1 MASKNKII
9 SDILGDSYQSGSERL
24 FYCPYCKHHKRKLSV
39 NVDKNVYK
47 CWVCDTNGRNLRRIV
62 RRFGS
67 HTQLAEWDKLTQQ
80 VNINDFYNIFEEI
93 LQEPEQIVELPK
105 ALISLANKDL
115 PFSALKA
122 LKYLKKR
129 GVTEKDIVKWKIG
142 YCDSGPY
149 AGRIIIPSFNNDGHA
164 NYYIARTYDSG
175 WPRYK
180 NPTVSRDIVFNEL
193 YVDWDEDI
201 VLVEGAFDA
210 IVAGNAIPL
219 LGSTLREKSALF
231 QKIVQKDAA
240 VFLALDADVAK
251 KENRIIKLFL
261 KYGIELYKIDT
272 SGYEDVGAMTKEVFL
287 DRKENASFIGQDD
300 YLLTAMLSML
310 R

>member
-1 MASKNKII
+1 MTSKNKII
-9 SDILGDSYQSGSERL
+9 SDVLGDSYQSGSERL

-39 NVDKNVYK
+39 NVEKNVYK

-80 VNINDFYNIFEEI
+80 VDISNFNNIFTEHVEEPK
-93 LQEPEQIVELPK
+93 QTVDLP
-105 ALISLANKDL
+105 ADFRSLANKDM

-122 LKYLKKR
+122 LKYLKQR
-129 GVTEKDIVKWKIG
+129 GVTEKEILKWKIG
-142 YCDSGPY
+142 YCDSGPFS
-149 AGRIIIPSFNNDGHA
+149 GRIVVPSFNNEGYA
-164 NYYIARTYDSG
+164 NYYIARAYDSS

-180 NPTVSRDIVFNEL
+180 NPPVSRDIVFNEL
-193 YVDWDEDI
+193 YLDWDKDI
-201 VLVEGAFDA
+201 VVVEGVFDA
-210 IVAGNAIPL
+210 IVAGNAVPL
-219 LGSTLREKSALF
+219 LGSTIRENSLLF
-231 QKIVQKDAA
+231 QKIVEKDAA
-240 VFLALDADVAK
+240 VFLALDDDAAK

-272 SGYEDVGAMTKEVFL
+272 SDYEDVGAMPKDVFL
-287 DRKENASFIGQDD
+287 DRKENASFINQED